1 MNFIGMDIHK
11 KATVA
16 VVKDEQG
23 NLLKEAKFENSKENF
38 QEFLNTKKFTYI
50 PSDIALLPI

>member
-11 KATVA
+11 KATLA

-23 NLLKEAKFENSKENF
+23 NLLKEAKLKVCS
-38 QEFLNTKKFTYI
+38 L
-50 PSDIALLPI
+50 